1 MLQKQQLVKL
11 NCFFE
16 HNSVKDTIESKE
28 DVKSHVAD
36 QLWKLSLMPLGHTNT
51 EEPSHLDPEAQWDDL
66 HPVYLSITKAWL
78 VSSSAENHFWYAGRT
93 NFHLNAPFR
102 KANLCGQKNPFGWNK
117 KEPQVRIF
125 TVTLYFIGPTKWHYL
140 DLICQGYWNNTS
152 DKIEWNFKS
161 ESIFYLVRQQHHRR
175 VFFLLV

>member
-36 QLWKLSLMPLGHTNT
+36 QLWKQSPMLLGHTNT

-93 NFHLNAPFR
+93 NFHLNAPFWES
-102 KANLCGQKNPFGWNK
+102 KPLWAKKSLWMKQKRTSSSNIYSNALFYRSHK
-117 KEPQVRIF
+117 
-125 TVTLYFIGPTKWHYL
+125 VTLFGFNLSRILKQYI
-140 DLICQGYWNNTS
+140 
-152 DKIEWNFKS
+152 
-161 ESIFYLVRQQHHRR
+161 R
-175 VFFLLV
+175 